1 MRHTRGALLT
11 GVQTWPLP
19 IVPGDPGDGGKPAAA
34 LEEWLRSLSRRTKEE
49 GVPITHWFFEAQ
61 HVSSK
66 NNIDTIYRLIALG
79 GVIEKFAYQVMPKGQ
94 KKPWVYKEIGRAS
107 CRESV
112 CPNV

>member
-1 MRHTRGALLT
+1 MRISDWSSDVCSSDL
-11 GVQTWPLP
+11 
-19 IVPGDPGDGGKPAAA
+19 KPAAA
-34 LEEWLRSLSRRTKEE
+34 LEEWLRIIYRRTKEE